1 MPGRTNNIPLPRF
14 SGGWPA
20 ATAERTVTVA
30 ELRDMITA
38 ARPEIL
44 AAGARTAR
52 RMELFHELHAILV
65 ELSLEA
71 PDLAPVRQHW
81 KRVRH
86 LLGPVA
92 GSGRIAQVT
101 EMLIALFPTSR
112 RSSPAADGPA
122 DDGPA
127 NDGPV
132 NDGPVNDGTAH
143 GTANDDP
150 ADGGPADGGPA
161 ATIRR
166 GEPGAGPPHRS

>member
-1 MPGRTNNIPLPRF
+1 MPSSEEDRMPGRTNNIPLPRS
-14 SGGWPA
+14 SGGWPT
-20 ATAERTVTVA
+20 ATDERAVTVA

-52 RMELFHELHAILV
+52 RMELFHELHAIMV

-71 PDLAPVRQHW
+71 PDLTPVRQHW

-101 EMLIALFPTSR
+101 EMLIALFPTNR
-112 RSSPAADGPA
+112 RSSPAADGPGDDDPGDDGTA
-122 DDGPA
+122 DDGPT
-127 NDGPV
+127 G
-132 NDGPVNDGTAH
+132 
-143 GTANDDP
+143 
-150 ADGGPADGGPA
+150 
-161 ATIRR
+161 TIRR
-166 GEPGAGPPHRS
+166 GEPDAGPPHRS

>member
-1 MPGRTNNIPLPRF
+1 MPGRTNNIPLPRS
-14 SGGWPA
+14 SGGWPT
-20 ATAERTVTVA
+20 ATDERAVTVA

-52 RMELFHELHAILV
+52 RMELFHELHTILA

-71 PDLAPVRQHW
+71 PDLRPVRQHW

-101 EMLIALFPTSR
+101 EMLIALFPTNR
-112 RSSPAADGPA
+112 RSSPAADGPSADGTGDDGPGDDGTA

-127 NDGPV
+127 G
-132 NDGPVNDGTAH
+132 
-143 GTANDDP
+143 
-150 ADGGPADGGPA
+150 
-161 ATIRR
+161 TIRR
-166 GEPGAGPPHRS
+166 GEPDAGPPHRS